1 MARIIFS
8 ILFLVALAV
17 LIVMNVGTA
26 TSVNVFGWKVE
37 ELSVTVVAL
46 VSFVA
51 GVIYSFVFYLISYLE
66 RGRKDRLARRKQKLK
81 NQELEL
87 KTREQEVGDLAQ
99 ESKRQLETAKNVA
112 DPVPLQP
119 RAGVLANLFGKR
131 RTQETETIIEPSA
144 PLESTRRRK
153 KR

>member
-8 ILFLVALAV
+8 IIFLVALAI
-17 LIVMNVGTA
+17 LIVMNVGSS

-37 ELSVTVVAL
+37 ELSVTVVAI

-66 RGRKDRLARRKQKLK
+66 RGRKDRLAKRKQKLK

-87 KTREQEVGDLAQ
+87 KTREQEVGELAQ
-99 ESKRQLETAKNVA
+99 ESKKKLETAATMA

-119 RAGVLANLFGKR
+119 RAGK
-131 RTQETETIIEPSA
+131 
-144 PLESTRRRK
+144 
-153 KR
+153 